1 MGKLIRGTV
10 PIEEW
15 DEAERLRKRFTQLY
29 RLFFFPDDM
38 TEMDRMLEDQYIEG
52 KLQKVY
58 SYSNSNV
65 S

>member
-1 MGKLIRGTV
+1 M
-10 PIEEW
+10 EQW

-38 TEMDRMLEDQYIEG
+38 TEMDRMLEDKYIKG
-52 KLQKVY
+52 KLEKVY
-58 SYSNSNV
+58 AYSNSNV